1 MFKDLTVLS
10 VCFLNLNSNLPIMNL
25 IYQGK
30 NPLVDSAVRR
40 TIQVLKSS
48 FFQNQLLQNLTEEE
62 AQQIQE
68 LFSHIHNSQEEV
80 LLIKT
85 YWNPLVRTQISFSNS
100 SQCLE
105 INLATLKKSR
115 RILLEQIVRN
125 YTLIEFRKIHPEWV
139 EFSQRDEYLASKIS
153 SLAKIYA

>member
-1 MFKDLTVLS
+1 
-10 VCFLNLNSNLPIMNL
+10 MNL

-40 TIQVLKSS
+40 TTQVLKSS

-105 INLATLKKSR
+105 INLATLRKSR

-153 SLAKIYA
+153 SLAKVYA